1 MQLGGEFEMKKKL
14 APFILGIGLVSLA
27 ACSNDSSESNESEE
41 NTDQGEV
48 EYEDVL
54 ASSKAGDITTDDVLN
69 QIGTNQVA
77 NQTFQL
83 VLDQI
88 LSDKYSEEIDREELT
103 SQVDEEIEQYGG
115 EENFSMMLQQSQ
127 PGMTVDAY
135 KQQRISNAYNDLYFA
150 DYLEITDEEAFE
162 NVRKASHI
170 LVSFGEEGEAA
181 AEGEENAE
189 ETLTKEEAK
198 QKADDLKAQLDE
210 GADFKEL
217 AQENSDDTGSAQNGG
232 DLGYVPEGQ
241 MVEEFETALFDL
253 EAGEISEPVES
264 QFGYHIILREDA
276 TLEDTPKE
284 ELNTIKAQLVNQSIQ
299 EDPQQALQAYEDLLE
314 EYEVEFENEEI
325 QTYIEDTFLN
335 ANEALE
341 NAQTEDPAAEEED
354 TGSPSKENEEATE
367 SESGENA
374 ESGED
379 SESSE
384 DAE

>member
-41 NTDQGEV
+41 NADQGEV
-48 EYEDVL
+48 EYGDVL

-198 QKADDLKAQLDE
+198 QKADDLKTQLDE

-354 TGSPSKENEEATE
+354 AGSPSKENEEATE

>member
-48 EYEDVL
+48 EYGDVL

-103 SQVDEEIEQYGG
+103 SQVEEEIEQYGG

-127 PGMTVDAY
+127 PGMTVDSY

-170 LVSFGEEGEAA
+170 LVSFGEEGEAP

-189 ETLTKEEAK
+189 ETLTKEQAK

-299 EDPQQALQAYEDLLE
+299 EDPQQALKAYEDLLE

-341 NAQTEDPAAEEED
+341 NAQTEDPAAEEEN
-354 TGSPSKENEEATE
+354 TGEPSKENEEGSE

>member
-48 EYEDVL
+48 EYGDVL

-103 SQVDEEIEQYGG
+103 AQVEEEIEQYGG

-127 PGMTVDAY
+127 PGMTVDSY

-170 LVSFGEEGEAA
+170 LVSFGEEGEAP
-181 AEGEENAE
+181 AEDEENAE
-189 ETLTKEEAK
+189 ESLTKEEAK

-217 AQENSDDTGSAQNGG
+217 AKENSDDTGSAQNGG

-299 EDPQQALQAYEDLLE
+299 EDPQQALKAYEDLLE

-341 NAQTEDPAAEEED
+341 NAQTEDPAAEEENA
-354 TGSPSKENEEATE
+354 GELSKENEESTD